1 MVAIRQVAGRCRRL
15 YSSLPTSI
23 QLIGLQL
30 WLPMLFMVLFCV
42 CYIGA
47 FHAPEI
53 RGAPVGLSAPA
64 YHEVHDRLSAPMK
77 GIIDFRRFDDA
88 DQALAALRDGQ
99 LAGALVYPAVPGGP
113 VELYVASANQ
123 FQAAQ
128 IITGVLTP
136 IFAAQGV
143 ALDKHDL
150 APLPA
155 RDSFGVTPLYLMLA
169 WCIGG
174 YMVAMFI
181 GMMGAPLLHR
191 TRVAIIVGG
200 AAVIAL
206 LANFL
211 AGPVIGAVEGHF
223 WQLALIAFGW
233 VVAIGLAV
241 NGLSYFFGRF
251 IALPAIVIFVFV
263 SMPASGAAF
272 PTWMLPPVVQTLQP
286 YVVGYG
292 ITEMIERTLYGVGRP
307 YHLGLVLMLAYA
319 VVGLVLMAIGKPS
332 RERREVKRILAGKT
346 TMMAEA
352 QTAAYDDGL
361 AAREKV
367 LKKYGVDDDQ
377 AQSLASRMEDE
388 DQRSGDPFVNYGR
401 SLTGSESVDQR
412 DEGSR
417 KK

>member
-1 MVAIRQVAGRCRRL
+1 M
-15 YSSLPTSI
+15 
-23 QLIGLQL
+23 
-30 WLPMLFMVLFCV
+30 
-42 CYIGA
+42 
-47 FHAPEI
+47 
-53 RGAPVGLSAPA
+53 
-64 YHEVHDRLSAPMK
+64 HDRLSALTK
-77 GIIDFRRFDDA
+77 GIVDFRRFDDA
-88 DQALAALRDGQ
+88 QQALAALRDGQ

-113 VELYVASANQ
+113 VQLYVASANQ

-128 IITGVLTP
+128 IITGFLTP
-136 IFAAQGV
+136 IYAAQGI

-155 RDSFGVTPLYLMLA
+155 RDSFGVTPLYLMLS

-191 TRVAIIVGG
+191 TRVAIILGG

-206 LANFL
+206 LANFF
-211 AGPVIGAVEGHF
+211 AGPVIGAVQGHF

-263 SMPASGAAF
+263 SLPASGAAF
-272 PTWMLPPVVQTLQP
+272 PTWMLRPVFQTLQP

-292 ITEMIERTLYGVGRP
+292 ITEMIERTFYGVGRP

-319 VVGLVLMAIGKPS
+319 VVGLVLMAIGKPW
-332 RERREVKRILAGKT
+332 RERREIKRILAGKT
-346 TMMAEA
+346 TTMADA
-352 QTAAYDDGL
+352 QTAAYEDGL
-361 AAREKV
+361 AVREKV

-401 SLTGSESVDQR
+401 SLTGIESVDQR
-412 DEGSR
+412 NERSR